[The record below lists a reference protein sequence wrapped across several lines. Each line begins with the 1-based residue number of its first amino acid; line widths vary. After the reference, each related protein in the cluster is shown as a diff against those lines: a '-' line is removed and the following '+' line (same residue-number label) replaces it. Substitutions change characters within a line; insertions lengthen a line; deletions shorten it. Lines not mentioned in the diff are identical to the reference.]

1 MPSREQDHPG
11 QRPRL
16 VAVAGPLTGS
26 VFSLSGEDLTIG
38 RQAGCAVQLRDLEVS
53 RRHCTVA
60 RDAGIAGAAGGFV
73 VRDLGS
79 RHGTFVN
86 GLPVAERTLEEG
98 DAIGAGSSLL
108 LFLVGEEPLGERSA
122 VQLEDG
128 ALSAETSVQLAP
140 RDSAYLRPAMPPVPS
155 GSPTTP
161 EASSRLLR
169 DLSLLVRIGAL
180 LQALPAV
187 EPLCR
192 RLLGLLLEAVPA
204 ERAAVLLLD
213 REDGA
218 PTVAYTLERR
228 SGSARPFPVSRT
240 VVARVLGE
248 RTGLLANDVLRTPE
262 LGEAASVRA
271 ARLRSLLAVPVLH
284 LDRAL
289 GLLYLDSPETG
300 GPVRFDRGHLELA
313 TAVAGLAAPALANAR
328 RLEQLEAER
337 RATAAGVLGGGLV
350 GESPRLV
357 AVRNFL
363 ARVAPTDS
371 TVLLR
376 GESGTGKELA
386 ARAIHQAGPR
396 AGGPFIAINCATL
409 SETLF
414 ESELFGHEKGAF
426 TGAVA
431 QKIGKFEAADG
442 GTLFLDEV
450 GEIPIHLQAR
460 LLRALQE
467 RELERVGNTRTIKVD
482 VRVIA
487 ATNRDLEAGVAAGS
501 FRADLYYRLNVLA
514 LELPPLRERREDIP
528 LLARHFAARLG
539 PRLGRPAAAFTPEAL
554 DGLLRYSWPG
564 NVREL
569 ANAVE
574 RALVLGEGDGLRPE
588 DLPEAVI
595 EAGGKRSSGPVAP
608 YHEAVL
614 RLKEELVLGAI
625 EQAGGNVTRAA
636 ELLGIHPN
644 YLHRLIKNL
653 GLRPRLSP
661 PAVL

>member
-1 MPSREQDHPG
+1 MPSREQDPPER
-11 QRPRL
+11 RPRL
-16 VAVAGPLTGS
+16 VAVAGPLAGS

-60 RDAGIAGAAGGFV
+60 KGAEGFV

-86 GLPVAERTLEEG
+86 GLPVVERTLVEG
-98 DAIGAGSSLL
+98 DAIGAGGSLL
-108 LFLVGEEPLGERSA
+108 LFLVGEEPDGERAA
-122 VQLEDG
+122 VQLEEG
-128 ALSAETSVQLAP
+128 ALSAETSVRLAP
-140 RDSAYLRPAMPPVPS
+140 RDSAYLRPAAPS
-155 GSPTTP
+155 GSPVTP

-204 ERAAVLLLD
+204 ERAALLLLD

-218 PTVAYTLERR
+218 PVLSYALERR

-240 VVARVLGE
+240 VVSRVLGE
-248 RTGLLANDVLRTPE
+248 RTGLLANDALRTPE

-289 GLLYLDSPETG
+289 GLLYLDVSEAG

-357 AVRNFL
+357 AVRGFL

-386 ARAIHQAGPR
+386 ARAIHQGSPR
-396 AGGPFIAINCATL
+396 AGGPFVAINCATL

-467 RELERVGNTRTIKVD
+467 RELERVGSTRTIKVD

-487 ATNRDLEAGVAAGS
+487 ATNRDLETGVAKGT

-539 PRLGRPAAAFTPEAL
+539 PRLGRPAADFTPEAL
-554 DGLLRYSWPG
+554 DGLLRYGWPG

-574 RALVLGEGDGLRPE
+574 RALVLGEGDWLRPE

-595 EAGGKRSSGPVAP
+595 EAGGRRERPAGPVAP

-644 YLHRLIKNL
+644 YLHRLLRNL

-661 PAVL
+661 PSAL